1 MKEYKI
7 VIYQESAFGSLLLWQ
22 SKIDPLKLTDFLNEH
37 AKEGYRVV
45 TMERENRRM
54 LLFFSREAMVIT
66 LEREAS

>member
-7 VIYQESAFGSLLLWQ
+7 VIYQESAFGSFLLWQ